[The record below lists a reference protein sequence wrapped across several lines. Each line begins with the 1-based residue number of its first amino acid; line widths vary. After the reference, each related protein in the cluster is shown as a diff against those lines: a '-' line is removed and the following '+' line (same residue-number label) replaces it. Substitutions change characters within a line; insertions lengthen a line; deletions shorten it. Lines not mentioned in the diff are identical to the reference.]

1 MKFNLKIIQLWL
13 ILNTVLSI
21 PYVLIY
27 GGTDLNENISN
38 GQAKT
43 IIDALTLGAAHR
55 NPGSQD
61 ENLKPVNLNDSLNF
75 CSLENTSLIGIPS

>member
-38 GQAKT
+38 SQAKT
-43 IIDALTLGAAHR
+43 VIDALTLGAAHR
-55 NPGSQD
+55 NPGSQNQAKF
-61 ENLKPVNLNDSLNF
+61 ELCF
-75 CSLENTSLIGIPS
+75 LEIGLVH

>member
-38 GQAKT
+38 SQAKT

-61 ENLKPVNLNDSLNF
+61 ENLKPGILNDNLNF

>member
-1 MKFNLKIIQLWL
+1 MISNEYFAALMKFNLKIIQLWL

-38 GQAKT
+38 SQAKT
-43 IIDALTLGAAHR
+43 TIDALTLGAAHR
-55 NPGSQD
+55 NP
-61 ENLKPVNLNDSLNF
+61 ESL
-75 CSLENTSLIGIPS
+75 